1 MRLSKTLIN
10 NLRRLIAGE
19 SIPASALQKALAD
32 TLLSEGLL
40 SVHAHGSRRTYKA
53 ISQVDLGRFLSS
65 TFEEFRDLAAA
76 ASIVDSDD
84 ISRADLARIAGNSKL
99 MTVRA
104 CPGFPVNVYRPL
116 ACRLRDRAITID
128 PPDGTFTF
136 ITDWPQFQI
145 PSDALVVGVENM
157 ENFRRIR
164 SQQSFFER
172 YLAQIGCAPATPLLF
187 VSRYPQSTDLRGWL
201 QSIPNRY
208 IHFGDFDLAG
218 INIFLTEFQKHL
230 GTRAT
235 FLIPDDIAT
244 RIADGSASRY
254 NDQFAKYRNLSAP
267 TADLQSLIAII
278 HHYRRAYDQEGYI
291 PQGDS

>member
-1 MRLSKTLIN
+1 MRLSKTLID

-53 ISQVDLGRFLSS
+53 ISRADLASYLSS
-65 TFEEFRDLAAA
+65 TFEELRDMAAV
-76 ASIVDSDD
+76 ASIVDSDE
-84 ISRADLARIAGNSKL
+84 ISRADLARISGNSKL
-99 MTVRA
+99 VTVRA

-116 ACRLRDRAITID
+116 DCRLGGRAITID

-136 ITDWPQFQI
+136 ITDWPHFQI
-145 PSDALVVGVENM
+145 PSDALVIGVENM
-157 ENFRRIR
+157 ENFRLIR
-164 SQQSFFER
+164 SQQAFFER
-172 YLAQIGCAPATPLLF
+172 YLAQINCDLATPLLF
-187 VSRYPQSTDLRGWL
+187 VSRYPQSTDLRSWL

-218 INIFLTEFQKHL
+218 INIFITEFQKHL
-230 GTRAT
+230 GARAS
-235 FLIPDDIAT
+235 FLIPDDVAT

-254 NDQFAKYRNLSAP
+254 NDQFAKYRDLSAP

>member
-53 ISQVDLGRFLSS
+53 VSQVELRRYLSS
-65 TFEEFRDLAAA
+65 TFEELRDIAAV

-84 ISRADLARIAGNSKL
+84 LSRADMARIAGNSKL
-99 MTVRA
+99 LTVRA

-116 ACRLRDRAITID
+116 DCRLRDRAITID
-128 PPDGTFTF
+128 PPDGSFTF
-136 ITDWPQFQI
+136 ITDWPHFQI
-145 PSDALVVGVENM
+145 PSDALVIGIENM
-157 ENFRRIR
+157 ENFRLIR
-164 SQQSFFER
+164 SQQAFFER
-172 YLAQIGCAPATPLLF
+172 YLAQINCDLATPLLF
-187 VSRYPQSTDLRGWL
+187 VSRYPQSTDLRSWL

-218 INIFLTEFQKHL
+218 INIFITEFQNHL
-230 GTRAT
+230 GARAS
-235 FLIPDDIAT
+235 FLIPDDIAP
-244 RIADGSASRY
+244 RIAAGSAYRY
-254 NDQFAKYRNLSAP
+254 NDQYVKYRDLTAP
-267 TADLQSLIAII
+267 TADLQSLIATI

-291 PQGDS
+291 TKVDK